1 MKLVI
6 AEKPSVGVA
15 LAKVIGANQRRDGY
29 FEGNGYIVS
38 WCVGHLV
45 RMANPDKYDE
55 KYAKWKIED
64 LPIFPEEYLYE
75 LNPKTKKQFALLK
88 KLMQDKKWTQLS
100 TLVMLDV
107 KENLFLD
114 WSTSKQS
121 VRSQFKGS
129 GYHQWKISR

>member
-55 KYAKWKIED
+55 KYAK
-64 LPIFPEEYLYE
+64 
-75 LNPKTKKQFALLK
+75 
-88 KLMQDKKWTQLS
+88 
-100 TLVMLDV
+100 
-107 KENLFLD
+107 
-114 WSTSKQS
+114 
-121 VRSQFKGS
+121 
-129 GYHQWKISR
+129 